1 MSGRKKTREAFSS
14 MLRISHPLS
23 KDEILIVFDLLFFEK
38 EEEKRKQYWKKIYCF
53 RSKYREMRRIV
64 SQIFISRKI
73 DGKNSL

>member
-38 EEEKRKQYWKKIYCF
+38 EKKKKKQYWKKIYCF